1 MLRGKRVVVTG
12 GAGFIGSHLV
22 DRLAGAN
29 DVVVLDN
36 FVAGRMENLAAVR
49 DRVEIVRGSIL
60 DPAAVRRALDGAD
73 TVFHLAALTSVP
85 ESVKKPLS
93 YAETNATG
101 TLGVLTGARDAGVR
115 RLVFASTCAV
125 YGRATGSLRE
135 DLPPDPLSPY
145 AVTKLASE
153 YFLRVLSG
161 DGLET
166 VALRLFNV
174 YGPRQDPNSPYSS
187 VVARFVR
194 CVATGTPLSLHGNGR
209 QTRDFVY
216 VEDIA
221 EALDRAATAQG
232 AAGGLFNI
240 GSGRETSILDLIA
253 ALRPLADSRLEIVR
267 EPRRPGDVRRSR
279 ADPRRATRALGFRV
293 RTPLKEGLR
302 RTLEAARL
310 TSS

>member
-1 MLRGKRVVVTG
+1 MLRGKRVAVTG
-12 GAGFIGSHLV
+12 GAGFIGSHV
-22 DRLAGAN
+22 VERLAPSN

-36 FVAGRMENLAAVR
+36 LTTGRLENLAAVR
-49 DRVEIVRGSIL
+49 DRVEVVQGSIL
-60 DPAAVRRALDGAD
+60 DPEAVRRAFAGAD

-85 ESVKKPLS
+85 ESIEKPLP

-101 TLGVLTGARDAGVR
+101 TLNVLAGAREAGVR
-115 RLVFASTCAV
+115 RLVFASSCAV
-125 YGRATGSLRE
+125 YGRATGSLKE

-166 VALRLFNV
+166 VTLRLFNV
-174 YGPRQDPNSPYSS
+174 YGPRQAPDSPYSS

-194 CVATGTPLSLHGNGR
+194 STATGTPLTLHGDGR
-209 QTRDFVY
+209 QTRDFVF
-216 VEDIA
+216 VSDIA
-221 EALDRAATAQG
+221 EAFELAATSRG
-232 AAGGLFNI
+232 VGGGLFNI
-240 GSGRETSILDLIA
+240 GSGRETSILDLID
-253 ALRPLADSRLEIVR
+253 ALRPLAGASLEIVR
-267 EPRRPGDVRRSR
+267 EPRRAGDIRSSR
-279 ADPRRATRALGFRV
+279 ADTRRAARTLGFRAQ
-293 RTPLKEGLR
+293 TSLKEGLR

>member
-1 MLRGKRVVVTG
+1 MLRGKRVAVTG
-12 GAGFIGSHLV
+12 GAGFIGSHV
-22 DRLAGAN
+22 VERLAPSN

-36 FVAGRMENLAAVR
+36 LTTGRLENLAAVR
-49 DRVEIVRGSIL
+49 DRVEVVQGSIL
-60 DPAAVRRALDGAD
+60 DPEAVRRAFGGAD

-85 ESVKKPLS
+85 ESIEKPLP

-101 TLGVLTGARDAGVR
+101 TLNVLAGAREAGVR
-115 RLVFASTCAV
+115 RLVFASSCAV
-125 YGRATGSLRE
+125 YGRATGSLKE

-145 AVTKLASE
+145 AVTKLAAE

-174 YGPRQDPNSPYSS
+174 YGPRQAPDSPYSS

-194 CVATGTPLSLHGNGR
+194 FAATGTPLTLHGDGR
-209 QTRDFVY
+209 QTRDFVF
-216 VEDIA
+216 VSDIA
-221 EALDRAATAQG
+221 EAFERAATSRG
-232 AAGGLFNI
+232 AGGGLFNV
-240 GSGRETSILDLIA
+240 GSGRETSILDLID
-253 ALRPLADSRLEIVR
+253 ALRPLAGASLKIVR
-267 EPRRPGDVRRSR
+267 EPRRAGDIRSSR
-279 ADPRRATRALGFRV
+279 ADTRRAARTLGFRA
-293 RTPLKEGLR
+293 RTSLKEGLR

>member
-1 MLRGKRVVVTG
+1 MLRGKRVAVTG
-12 GAGFIGSHLV
+12 GAGFIGSHV
-22 DRLAGAN
+22 VERLAPSN

-36 FVAGRMENLAAVR
+36 LTTGRLENLAGVR
-49 DRVEIVRGSIL
+49 DRVDVVQGSIL
-60 DPAAVRRALDGAD
+60 DPEAVRRAFGGAD

-85 ESVKKPLS
+85 ESIEKPLP

-101 TLGVLTGARDAGVR
+101 TLNVLAGAREAGVR
-115 RLVFASTCAV
+115 RLVFASSCAV
-125 YGRATGSLRE
+125 YGRATGSLKE

-174 YGPRQDPNSPYSS
+174 YGPRQAPDSPYSS

-194 CVATGTPLSLHGNGR
+194 SAATGTPLTLHGDGR
-209 QTRDFVY
+209 QTRDFVF
-216 VEDIA
+216 VSDIA
-221 EALDRAATAQG
+221 EAFERAATSRG
-232 AAGGLFNI
+232 AGGGLFNV
-240 GSGRETSILDLIA
+240 GSGRETSILDLIE
-253 ALRPLADSRLEIVR
+253 ALRPLAGASLKVVR
-267 EPRRPGDVRRSR
+267 EPRRAGDIRSSR
-279 ADPRRATRALGFRV
+279 ADTRRAARTLGFRA
-293 RTPLKEGLR
+293 RTSLKEGLR